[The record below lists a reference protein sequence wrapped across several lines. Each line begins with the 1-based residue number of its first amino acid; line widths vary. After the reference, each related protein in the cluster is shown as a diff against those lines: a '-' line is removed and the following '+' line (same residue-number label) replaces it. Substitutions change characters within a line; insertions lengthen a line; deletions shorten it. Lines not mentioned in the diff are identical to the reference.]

1 MCQSYSGEGM
11 GVVVVVGGGGGGGG
25 SNISDF
31 APVRPVP
38 LKRGRIAK
46 IDVLFLMSGLEL

>member
-11 GVVVVVGGGGGGGG
+11 GVVVVVVVVVVGG